1 MHHLLKF
8 ALPILLIA
16 TQATQAGVYQWTDA
30 NGQTHFGDRPPSQAQ
45 TREVAVDA
53 APSGIDPEAQARHE
67 RVKAFVQEQQQ
78 TRSERQVQETEAR
91 KVADQQAQACVKLRA
106 RLKNMARISTF
117 YRLDDNGNR
126 VFVTEAENEQLRQ
139 NFRQKVAESC
149 G

>member
-16 TQATQAGVYQWTDA
+16 SQATQAGVYQWTDA

-53 APSGIDPEAQARHE
+53 LPDSIDAEAQARLE
-67 RVKAFVQEQQQ
+67 RAKAFVQEQQQ
-78 TRSERQVQETEAR
+78 TRDARQAQEAEAR
-91 KVADQQAQACVKLRA
+91 KVADQQTQACVKLRA
-106 RLKNMARISTF
+106 QLKNMARISTL

-139 NFRQKVAESC
+139 NFQQKVTETC

>member
-1 MHHLLKF
+1 
-8 ALPILLIA
+8 
-16 TQATQAGVYQWTDA
+16 
-30 NGQTHFGDRPPSQAQ
+30 QAQ
-45 TREVAVDA
+45 
-53 APSGIDPEAQARHE
+53 EA
-67 RVKAFVQEQQQ
+67 
-78 TRSERQVQETEAR
+78 EAR

-139 NFRQKVAESC
+139 NFQQKVAETC

>member
-16 TQATQAGVYQWTDA
+16 SQETQAAVYQWTDA
-30 NGQTHFGDRPPSQAQ
+30 NGQTHFGDRPPSQAH

-53 APSGIDPEAQARHE
+53 APSGIDTEAQARHE

-78 TRSERQVQETEAR
+78 TRSERQAQETEAR